1 MQLQLAMRAQ
11 RGVPFDGANAHD
23 GALLIT
29 ASARN
34 LQFEVVKGRLSG
46 MDGRV
51 ARPLCSVMEGQDS
64 VERLEARYGP
74 VLEKV
79 VLDGDCR
86 EHFACCTHCAS
97 GRETAFVAA
106 LVRVLQLE

>member
-29 ASARN
+29 ASARKI
-34 LQFEVVKGRLSG
+34 QFEVVEGRLSG
-46 MDGRV
+46 MDGCV
-51 ARPLCSVMEGQDS
+51 ARPLCSVMEGQDT

-74 VLEKV
+74 VLEK
-79 VLDGDCR
+79 LELGGDCR

-97 GRETAFVAA
+97 GRETAFVSA